1 VVLVDVGRRV
11 LGEAIAAAEG
21 RNPVMIELP
30 RTVSVRSLGS
40 ILIALERDP
49 S

>member
-1 VVLVDVGRRV
+1 
-11 LGEAIAAAEG
+11 
-21 RNPVMIELP
+21 MIELP